1 MKGISE
7 QSPLKQKL
15 VHYALSVSR
24 ERNANLEFKRSV
36 SPFLAWKFNL
46 LDKIVFSKLRE
57 KLGGRLK

>member
-7 QSPLKQKL
+7 QSAFRQKL

-24 ERNANLEFKRSV
+24 ERNSNLEFGRSV
-36 SPFLAWKFNL
+36 SPFLAWKHNL
-46 LDKIVFSKLRE
+46 LDKVIFSKIRE